1 MASKPSDTTH
11 RRTWDREE
19 YAAKAAS
26 RSLKEREE
34 GKARYEAKLEGKKYF
49 APPVSQEDPHETSS
63 RQARL
68 NVSEQV
74 GKVTMV
80 VAGEGQ
86 GKRGKSAG
94 FYCEV
99 CDLTYKDNLQFV
111 EHLNSKQHLVASG
124 ESGEVRRAGLEE
136 VKGRFDYLV
145 RKREEEKAKEV
156 VDLDSRLVVANEV
169 ADKEREEKRRKRNE
183 KRRKTKDGEGV
194 QEIKVENDGV
204 IC

>member
-19 YAAKAAS
+19 YAAKASAREAKS
-26 RSLKEREE
+26 REE

-49 APPVSQEDPHETSS
+49 APPLDGDTHDTTS
-63 RQARL
+63 RQSRL

-80 VAGEGQ
+80 VAGESQ

-111 EHLNSKQHLVASG
+111 EHLNSKQHLIASG

-145 RKREEEKAKEV
+145 QKREADREREV
-156 VDLDSRLVVANEV
+156 VDLGERLEV
-169 ADKEREEKRRKRNE
+169 AGAQADREREEKRRRRNE
-183 KRRKTKDGEGV
+183 KRRKTKDGEGM

>member
-19 YAAKAAS
+19 YAAKASAREAKS
-26 RSLKEREE
+26 REE

-49 APPVSQEDPHETSS
+49 APPVAQEDQHDTTS
-63 RQARL
+63 RQSRL

-80 VAGEGQ
+80 VAGESQ

-94 FYCEV
+94 FYCE
-99 CDLTYKDNLQFV
+99 FV
-111 EHLNSKQHLVASG
+111 EHLNSKQHLIASG

-136 VKGRFDYLV
+136 VKARFDYLV
-145 RKREEEKAKEV
+145 QKREEAKALEV
-156 VDLDSRLVVANEV
+156 VDLGERLEVAGAQ